1 MSLVGQLYKLQ
12 QVDIKLQEH
21 RQELKKIEKQFSD
34 DEVLVA
40 VESRLNLER
49 EQLVEE
55 KKRQK
60 NSEWELEDIQQK
72 VNKFSKQ
79 LYNGTNENPKEL
91 VNIEN
96 EVKSLKKNVN
106 KREDELLAIMNQVE
120 EMEARVKASNE
131 EFERM
136 KQDRERSGK
145 VLKKRMTELETGIAG
160 LSENRDELIRQVDS
174 ETLWVYEQIKLTKGH
189 AVVRV
194 ERGRCQG
201 CHITLPTSQWQK
213 ARTGDLVQCN
223 SCSRILYVE

>member
-12 QVDIKLQEH
+12 QVDIRLQEN
-21 RQELKKIEKQFSD
+21 RQELEKIEKQLSN

-40 VESRLNLER
+40 AESRLNLDR
-49 EQLVEE
+49 EQLVDVR
-55 KKRQK
+55 KRQN

-79 LYNGTNENPKEL
+79 LYNGINENPKEL

-96 EVKSLKKNVN
+96 EIKSLKKNIN
-106 KREDELLAIMNQVE
+106 KKEDELLAIMSQGE
-120 EMEARVKASNE
+120 EIEVRVNANSE

-136 KQDRERSGK
+136 KQDWEQSGK
-145 VLKKRMTELETGIAG
+145 VLKKRMTEVKTEVAM
-160 LSENRDELIRQVDS
+160 LSDNRDELIRQIDS
-174 ETLWVYEQIKLTKGH
+174 ETLWVYEQIKTTKGH

-201 CHITLPTSQWQK
+201 CHITLPTSQWQR
-213 ARTGDLVQCN
+213 ARTGDLVQCT